1 LEREEAKN
9 LQYTER
15 HRQTK
20 LNEKIWLK
28 KEKKLQQLLEQEKE
42 KIKKMNLQ
50 YTERLE
56 REQQNLQKQLTERLQ
71 REQQNLQKQSER
83 EQQSLER
90 EKQNLQKQLKYR
102 EYGFIQ
108 EKQKRELWVTKL
120 EKDLEKKEIEIQNLK
135 NIIEIRGS
143 HYAREL
149 KRK

>member
-1 LEREEAKN
+1 
-9 LQYTER
+9 
-15 HRQTK
+15 
-20 LNEKIWLK
+20 
-28 KEKKLQQLLEQEKE
+28 LQQLLEQEKE

-120 EKDLEKKEIEIQNLK
+120 EKDLEEKEIEIQNLK

-149 KRK
+149 KRNKSKLGLKK